1 MNRLFNTAKWAR
13 FAGFQIVKFNMV
25 LWKGEM
31 DMMLINWVIDQL
43 VNSKWESFL
52 VEKPT
57 EEWINYEGG
66 LLTNWWTVNEKFEKL
81 TR

>member
-1 MNRLFNTAKWAR
+1 
-13 FAGFQIVKFNMV
+13 
-25 LWKGEM
+25 
-31 DMMLINWVIDQL
+31 MMLINWVIDQL
-43 VNSKWESFL
+43 VNSKCESFL

-57 EEWINYEGG
+57 EEQINYEGG